1 MKINKS
7 ETLSYLNS
15 ILSSPDEFE
24 NELLTY
30 AQQHNVPIIDRVSM
44 NFIQTLLEMYQPK
57 EILEIGT
64 AIGYSALM
72 MHKKVPESSITTL
85 ERDEVMYEEACKNIS
100 LANKNHLITVIKGDA
115 LDSLPRLIN
124 ENKKYDCIF
133 IDAAK
138 GQYQKFFEYALQLS
152 HRETLFITDNVLF
165 HGYVTGENT
174 ETSRLVKLGKKIN
187 NYNKWLMEQSHLQT
201 SIIPIGDG
209 IALTVFKK
217 I

>member
-1 MKINKS
+1 MKINNP
-7 ETLSYLNS
+7 ETHIYLNRL
-15 ILSSPDEFE
+15 ISSPDELE
-24 NELLTY
+24 KALISY
-30 AQQHNVPIIDRVSM
+30 ADQYQVPIIDRVSM

-72 MHKKVPESSITTL
+72 MHKKVPDSSITTL
-85 ERDEVMYEEACKNIS
+85 ERDKVMYEVACKNIS
-100 LANKNHLITVIKGDA
+100 QANKAHSIQVIEGDA
-115 LDSLPRLIN
+115 LEILPLLIKD
-124 ENKKYDCIF
+124 NKKYDFIF

-138 GQYQKFFEYALQLS
+138 GKYREFFEFALKLA
-152 HRETLFITDNVLF
+152 HRETIFITDNVLF
-165 HGYVTGENT
+165 HGYVTGEN
-174 ETSRLVKLGKKIN
+174 SKSKRLAKLGKKIN
-187 NYNKWLMEQSHLQT
+187 NYNEWLMKQSHLQT